1 MYEVRIPIDLPDG
14 VKPGPADVD
23 TCLPYLVEERPQG
36 GRPVRIHVVEDVGSW
51 VIFEMPGDA
60 PPLRA
65 VPRPPRATPEN

>member
-14 VKPGPADVD
+14 VNPGAADIEA
-23 TCLPYLVEERPQG
+23 CIPYLTENPPEG

-51 VIFEMPGDA
+51 VIFEMPGDP

-65 VPRPPRATPEN
+65 VPRPPGP